1 MLWVGGTAYW
11 ERSGQRGVVARGLRA
26 ARGALRGVTMGTA
39 EAGAIGT
46 NTWVI

>member
-1 MLWVGGTAYW
+1 MAVRSGVGGTTYW
-11 ERSGQRGVVARGLRA
+11 ERSVVARGLRA

-39 EAGAIGT
+39 EAGALGT